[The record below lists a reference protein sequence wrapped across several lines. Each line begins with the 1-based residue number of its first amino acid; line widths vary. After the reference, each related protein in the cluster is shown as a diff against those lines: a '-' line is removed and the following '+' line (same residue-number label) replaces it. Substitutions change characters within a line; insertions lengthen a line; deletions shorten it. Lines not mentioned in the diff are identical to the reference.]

1 MFGTLVC
8 SLTHFVEK
16 VPFRALFEENRKARR
31 RMGKRELF
39 VTYSIRLCSNC
50 ACLSHKKTPQR
61 IEIKWRKNG
70 GKHLVCC
77 CLEHRTMNS
86 TWSCAPDR
94 LQEDCMVLRI
104 LEKNHRTMYINLSSG
119 ASDRLQRLVG
129 PVPISF
135 ERWPIK
141 SWARGYRT
149 QSGAPTADAVFQA
162 FLQGRG
168 NG

>member
-119 ASDRLQRLVG
+119 ASVRPQQMQFFRLFYKEGAMVSGSFKSIKG
-129 PVPISF
+129 PSRCPYSDAQV
-135 ERWPIK
+135 
-141 SWARGYRT
+141 T
-149 QSGAPTADAVFQA
+149 QV
-162 FLQGRG
+162 
-168 NG
+168 